1 MLVLP
6 VNINIYNKNYRS
18 VQKQSF
24 GAFFRR
30 KREENKDTFVKTSD
44 NKDFSPAR
52 IYGKD
57 VFEAVELSLKK
68 SGKKVPAY
76 ISKDE
81 YDDCVS
87 FGIYVNNE
95 EEGLGGIII
104 QSPEQSRNVCF
115 DSSDFFRKFAKKSM
129 YVDYLYSDNDGYGLS
144 RYKGIGTELIKSAVR
159 ESIRNGYNGRLI
171 LSAANGYASPVPF
184 YYKCGFRF
192 EDEDANKSMEEFL
205 RSKSKNLPSS
215 LSHGIMY
222 LSEEKAKELVGG

>member
-6 VNINIYNKNYRS
+6 VNINIYNKNYRG
-18 VQKQSF
+18 VQQQSF
-24 GAFFRR
+24 GSFFRR
-30 KREENKDTFVKTSD
+30 KRENKDTFVKTSD
-44 NKDFSPAR
+44 NNDFVSSR

-57 VFEAVELSLKK
+57 VFEAAELSLRK
-68 SGKKVPAY
+68 SDKKVPAY
-76 ISKDE
+76 ISRDE
-81 YDDCVS
+81 HDDLVS
-87 FGIYVNNE
+87 FGIYVKNE
-95 EEGLGGIII
+95 GELGGIII

-115 DSSDFFRKFAKKSM
+115 DSSDFLREFAKKSM

-159 ESIRNGYNGRLI
+159 ESIRNGYKGRLI
-171 LSAANGYASPVPF
+171 LSATNGYASPVPF

>member
-6 VNINIYNKNYRS
+6 VNINIYNKNYRG
-18 VQKQSF
+18 VQQQSF
-24 GAFFRR
+24 GSFFKR
-30 KREENKDTFVKTSD
+30 KRENKDTFVKTSD
-44 NKDFSPAR
+44 NNDFVSSR

-57 VFEAVELSLKK
+57 VFEAAELSLRK
-68 SGKKVPAY
+68 SDKKVPAY
-76 ISKDE
+76 ISRDE
-81 YDDCVS
+81 HDDLVS
-87 FGIYVNNE
+87 FGIYVKNE
-95 EEGLGGIII
+95 WELGGIII
-104 QSPEQSRNVCF
+104 QTPEQAESVCF

-129 YVDYLYSDNDGYGLS
+129 YVDYLYSDNDGHELS
-144 RYKGIGTELIKSAVR
+144 KYKGIGTELIKSAVR
-159 ESIRNGYNGRLI
+159 ESIRNGYKGRLI

>member
-6 VNINIYNKNYRS
+6 VNINIYNKNYRG
-18 VQKQSF
+18 VQQQSF
-24 GAFFRR
+24 GSFFKR
-30 KREENKDTFVKTSD
+30 KRENKDTFVKTSD
-44 NKDFSPAR
+44 NNDFVSSR

-57 VFEAVELSLKK
+57 VFEAAELSLRK
-68 SGKKVPAY
+68 SDKKVPAY
-76 ISKDE
+76 ISRDE
-81 YDDCVS
+81 HDDLVS
-87 FGIYVNNE
+87 FGIYVKNE
-95 EEGLGGIII
+95 GELGGIII
-104 QSPEQSRNVCF
+104 QSPEQAESVCF

-129 YVDYLYSDNDGYGLS
+129 YVDYLYSDNDGHELS
-144 RYKGIGTELIKSAVR
+144 KYKGIGAELIKSAVR
-159 ESIRNGYNGRLI
+159 ESIRNGYKGRLI
-171 LSAANGYASPVPF
+171 LSAANGYTSPVPF

>member
-52 IYGKD
+52 IYEKD
-57 VFEAVELSLKK
+57 VFEAAELSLRK
-68 SGKKVPAY
+68 SDKKVPAY
-76 ISKDE
+76 ISRDE

-115 DSSDFFRKFAKKSM
+115 DSSDFLREFAKKSM
-129 YVDYLYSDNDGYGLS
+129 YVDYLYSDNDGHELS
-144 RYKGIGTELIKSAVR
+144 KYKGIGTELIKSAVR

-192 EDEDANKSMEEFL
+192 EDEGANESMEEFL

-222 LSEEKAKELVGG
+222 LSEEKAKELVS

>member
-6 VNINIYNKNYRS
+6 VNINIYNKNYRG
-18 VQKQSF
+18 VQQQSF
-24 GAFFRR
+24 GSFFRR
-30 KREENKDTFVKTSD
+30 KRENKDTFVKTSD
-44 NKDFSPAR
+44 NNDFVSSR

-57 VFEAVELSLKK
+57 VFEAAELSLRK
-68 SGKKVPAY
+68 SDKKVPAY
-76 ISKDE
+76 ISRDE
-81 YDDCVS
+81 HDDLVS
-87 FGIYVNNE
+87 FGIYVKNE
-95 EEGLGGIII
+95 GELGGIII

-115 DSSDFFRKFAKKSM
+115 DSSDFLREFAKKSM

-159 ESIRNGYNGRLI
+159 ESIRNGYKGRLI

>member
-6 VNINIYNKNYRS
+6 VNINIYNKNYRG
-18 VQKQSF
+18 VQQQSF
-24 GAFFRR
+24 GSFFRR
-30 KREENKDTFVKTSD
+30 KRENKDTFVKTSD
-44 NKDFSPAR
+44 NNDFVSSR

-57 VFEAVELSLKK
+57 VFEAAELSLRK
-68 SGKKVPAY
+68 SDKKVPAY
-76 ISKDE
+76 ISRDE
-81 YDDCVS
+81 HDDLVS
-87 FGIYVNNE
+87 FGIYVKNE
-95 EEGLGGIII
+95 GELGGIII

-115 DSSDFFRKFAKKSM
+115 DSSDFLREFAKKSM

-159 ESIRNGYNGRLI
+159 ESIRNGYKGRLI
-171 LSAANGYASPVPF
+171 LSATNGYASPVPF

-205 RSKSKNLPSS
+205 RSKSKTLPSS

-222 LSEEKAKELVGG
+222 LSEEKSKELVGG

>member
-52 IYGKD
+52 IYEKD

-95 EEGLGGIII
+95 EDGLGGIII

-115 DSSDFFRKFAKKSM
+115 DSSDFLREFAKKSM
-129 YVDYLYSDNDGYGLS
+129 YVDYLYSDNDGHELS
-144 RYKGIGTELIKSAVR
+144 KYKGIGTELIKSAVR

-192 EDEDANKSMEEFL
+192 EDEGANESVEEFL

-222 LSEEKAKELVGG
+222 LSEEKAKELVS

>member
-6 VNINIYNKNYRS
+6 VNINIYNKNYRG
-18 VQKQSF
+18 VQQQSF
-24 GAFFRR
+24 GSFFRR
-30 KREENKDTFVKTSD
+30 TRENKDTFVKTSD
-44 NKDFSPAR
+44 NNDFVSSR

-57 VFEAVELSLKK
+57 VFEAAELSLRK
-68 SGKKVPAY
+68 SDKKVPVY
-76 ISKDE
+76 ISRDE
-81 YDDCVS
+81 HDDLVS
-87 FGIYVNNE
+87 FGIYVKNE
-95 EEGLGGIII
+95 GELGGIII
-104 QSPEQSRNVCF
+104 QTPEQAESVCF

-129 YVDYLYSDNDGYGLS
+129 YVDYLYSDNDGYELS
-144 RYKGIGTELIKSAVR
+144 KYKGIGTELIKSAVR
-159 ESIRNGYNGRLI
+159 ESIRNGYKGRLI

>member
-18 VQKQSF
+18 VQQQSF

-52 IYGKD
+52 IYEKD

-68 SGKKVPAY
+68 TDKKVPAY

-95 EEGLGGIII
+95 EDGLGGIII

-129 YVDYLYSDNDGYGLS
+129 YVDYLYSDNDGHELS
-144 RYKGIGTELIKSAVR
+144 KYKGIGTELIKSAVR

-192 EDEDANKSMEEFL
+192 EDEGANESVEEFL

-222 LSEEKAKELVGG
+222 LSEEKAKELVS